1 MTEAFEFIQLGGE
14 RLFAALHVPDHP
26 PSRAV
31 VMCHPLG
38 EEKLWSHRVFVS
50 FARDLAS
57 SGYLALRFDF
67 RGEGDSDREF
77 EQSDFESR
85 VADACMA
92 LDFIRRS
99 QPSVTEITLMGL
111 RLGASVAAAAAAR
124 HPEAQRLLLW
134 DPVVDGE
141 AYMQSF
147 LRLNLM
153 YQMSVHR
160 RVVEN
165 RDALVSRLAGG
176 DTVNIEGYELANA
189 LFQQV
194 SAFRLADALAGFRGH
209 TDIVQITQGDAEV
222 RPDLAQLEETIPDCR
237 IRTAAEEPFWKEI
250 KTLYQRA
257 ANLTEVS
264 LDALQS
270 STPR

>member
-1 MTEAFEFIQLGGE
+1 MREAYEFVDLGGE
-14 RLFAALHVPDHP
+14 RLFAALHAPDRP
-26 PSRAV
+26 TSRAV

-57 SGYLALRFDF
+57 VGFVVLRFDF

-77 EQSDFESR
+77 EGTDFESR
-85 VADACMA
+85 ISDACA
-92 LDFIRRS
+92 AVEFVRRS
-99 QPSVTEITLMGL
+99 QPAISEVTLMGL

-124 HPEAQRLLLW
+124 VPDIRQLLLW

-165 RDALVSRLAGG
+165 RDALVSRLAAGN
-176 DTVNIEGYELANA
+176 TVNIEGYELANP

-194 SAFRLADALAGFRGH
+194 SAFRLSEVLAGFQGR
-209 TDIVQITQGDAEV
+209 TDIVQITQGDAEI
-222 RPDLAQLEETIPDCR
+222 RPELTQLAAALPDCR
-237 IRTAAEEPFWKEI
+237 VLTAAEEPFWKEI

-264 LDALQS
+264 LGAMQAA
-270 STPR
+270 TPG